1 MFKLIRRAIS
11 LILAIIVIIP
21 TYALFVTWNSAKNP
35 SFRTSAEV
43 IVVPGAAQ
51 LNGAPGE
58 VLLARL
64 VEAKRIKDKGYA
76 PLIITVGAGAPGDR
90 TTEAAAGKYWLTHH
104 GIAKSKVIALPVG
117 RDTLSQTQA
126 YIKEMRS
133 RKIYNVIIATDAYHC
148 QRAMTMANDLGAVAT
163 CSPTQ
168 SGPNTLENSRYRY
181 LIREAGAYLAYI
193 TLGCRG
199 IHISDHLTNS
209 GLVRYVHELI

>member
-1 MFKLIRRAIS
+1 MFKLIRRVIS
-11 LILAIIVIIP
+11 LILVVIIIIP

-64 VEAKRIKDKGYA
+64 IEAKRLRDKGYA
-76 PLIITVGAGAPGDR
+76 PFIITVGAGAPGDR
-90 TTEAAAGKYWLTHH
+90 TTEAAAGKYWLTRH
-104 GIAKSKVIALPVG
+104 GIAKSRVIALPVG
-117 RDTLSQTQA
+117 RDTLSQTRA

-133 RKIYNVIIATDAYHC
+133 LKIYNVIIATDAYHC

-181 LIREAGAYLAYI
+181 LIQ
-193 TLGCRG
+193 
-199 IHISDHLTNS
+199 
-209 GLVRYVHELI
+209 